1 MHRETW
7 TRSQYIGVK
16 CHWSTMWIASLVYG
30 ELKST
35 GRNKNILK
43 AMNNKHF
50 IHHVLPLYTLFFC
63 INVIYG
69 TISHRQ
75 CQNMLTVC
83 FVNAGIRVID
93 TMKYSFV
100 MLKDCN
106 GAWILNRWHQ
116 QSKALIPLVFMI
128 GHLES
133 FLISS
138 VKSLLENKQT
148 GPNYFHFSFWCF
160 FVYHKYLSDWEPFLE
175 LNMTDEQD
183 PKSWSTAELSVMYMS
198 KTQTHPWC

>member
-7 TRSQYIGVK
+7 TRSQYIGLK

-50 IHHVLPLYTLFFC
+50 IHHVLPLYTLFFW

-93 TMKYSFV
+93 IMKYSFV

-128 GHLES
+128 GHLEW
-133 FLISS
+133 FLISQWR
-138 VKSLLENKQT
+138 VSLKTNRLVQT
-148 GPNYFHFSFWCF
+148 ISTSPFGVFSYITNICQIWSHFW
-160 FVYHKYLSDWEPFLE
+160 
-175 LNMTDEQD
+175 N
-183 PKSWSTAELSVMYMS
+183 
-198 KTQTHPWC
+198 